1 MPKCKICGEAVQSG
15 DVMHVECRESWEEE
29 MRERERALD
38 MREFELDVR
47 DGYLETWY
55 EEIIST
61 EKQAK
66 RLIATS
72 IAVAAFTVLTALVVL
87 FL

>member
-1 MPKCKICGEAVQSG
+1 
-15 DVMHVECRESWEEE
+15 MHVECRESWEEE

-66 RLIATS
+66 RTLAINLA
-72 IAVAAFTVLTALVVL
+72 IAAFTILTALVVL